1 MFPFLCYLYFVSPCT
16 GMYVHCSPGLF
27 AGPMLWLLKMHL
39 IVPVVHLQ
47 QQHWVTVPTFHIGP
61 NRWDPA
67 WAVPCAADWPAA
79 HTPFF
84 PYCSQCTYTVSL
96 GFLQVQHAAGLVLVD
111 GWLQLRV
118 PAVSAVLIKRLR
130 QALEWVLLE
139 GVAGAGGG
147 GGQGGRR
154 GVGGL
159 LGREAQGVT
168 AVLQQLLASE
178 VK

>member
-1 MFPFLCYLYFVSPCT
+1 LAAAAGACSVSNIAKLSLHPLAQRALVAELSQQSFTFL
-16 GMYVHCSPGLF
+16 LF
-27 AGPMLWLLKMHL
+27 KRCVIFSA
-39 IVPVVHLQ
+39 
-47 QQHWVTVPTFHIGP
+47 
-61 NRWDPA
+61 
-67 WAVPCAADWPAA
+67 
-79 HTPFF
+79 
-84 PYCSQCTYTVSL
+84 
-96 GFLQVQHAAGLVLVD
+96 LQVQHAAGLVLVD

-118 PAVSAVLIKRLR
+118 PAVSAVLVKRLR

>member
-1 MFPFLCYLYFVSPCT
+1 MAAAAGACSVSNIAKLSLHPLVQRAVAELSQQSFTFL
-16 GMYVHCSPGLF
+16 LF
-27 AGPMLWLLKMHL
+27 KRCVIFSA
-39 IVPVVHLQ
+39 
-47 QQHWVTVPTFHIGP
+47 
-61 NRWDPA
+61 
-67 WAVPCAADWPAA
+67 
-79 HTPFF
+79 
-84 PYCSQCTYTVSL
+84 
-96 GFLQVQHAAGLVLVD
+96 LQVQHAAGLVLVD

-147 GGQGGRR
+147 QGGRR